1 MKKALPI
8 KPLSRIFPLL
18 ALVGALMS
26 VSVSAETGRPNPERG
41 PTSVELSI
49 FLLDLDGIDS
59 ANQSFQANVYFEAT
73 WKDPRLA
80 DASRGGSVT
89 RPLDE
94 IWHPRLQ
101 ILNQQRIWSSMSDVA
116 EIAPDGTVIQR
127 ARVWGDFSQP
137 LDLREFPF
145 DSQRIEIPVVAAG
158 YTSDEVTLSPGRQ
171 SGIGETFSIADW
183 TITDWQMTTEV
194 AVPGA
199 EGAQEDAA
207 VAMVLEAERL
217 RGYYWVKVIAPLIL
231 IVAMSWAVNWI
242 DPKDVGTKISITIT
256 AMLTLIAYRFAIGT
270 ALPQVSY
277 LTRMDLFI
285 LFSTI
290 LIYASLVTVV
300 TTAAFSNKGQPE
312 LAKNIDR
319 VSRWGFPLFFV
330 FSWIVSMY
338 LPT

>member
-26 VSVSAETGRPNPERG
+26 VSVSAETGRPNPEGG
-41 PTSVELSI
+41 PTPVELNI

-80 DASRGGSVT
+80 EASRGGDVT
-89 RPLDE
+89 RRLEE

-101 ILNQQRIWSSMSDVA
+101 ILNQQRIWSSMPDVA
-116 EIAPDGTVIQR
+116 EIAPDGTVTQR
-127 ARVWGDFSQP
+127 ARVWGNFSQP

-158 YTSDEVTLSPGRQ
+158 YTSDEVTLSPGPE

-183 TITDWQMTTEV
+183 TIADWRMTTEV
-194 AVPGA
+194 AEPGI
-199 EGAQEDAA
+199 EGARDAG

-217 RGYYWVKVIAPLIL
+217 GGYYWIKVIAPLVL

-242 DPKDVGTKISITIT
+242 DPKDASTKISITIT
-256 AMLTLIAYRFAIGT
+256 AMLTLIAYRFAIG
-270 ALPQVSY
+270 AHLPQISY
-277 LTRMDLFI
+277 LTRLDLFI
-285 LFSTI
+285 LFSTL
-290 LIYASLVTVV
+290 LIYASLITVV
-300 TTAAFSNKGQPE
+300 TTAAFSNKGKSQV
-312 LAKNIDR
+312 AKSIDR

>member
-8 KPLSRIFPLL
+8 QLLSRLFPLL

-41 PTSVELSI
+41 PTPVELSV

-80 DASRGGSVT
+80 EASRGDDVT
-89 RPLDE
+89 RRLEE

-101 ILNQQRIWSSMSDVA
+101 ILNQQRIWSSMPDVA
-116 EIAPDGTVIQR
+116 EIAPDGTVTQR

-158 YTSDEVTLSPGRQ
+158 YTSDEVTLSPGPQ

-183 TITDWQMTTEV
+183 IISDWQMTTEV
-194 AVPGA
+194 VIPGV
-199 EGAQEDAA
+199 EGAQDTG

-217 RGYYWVKVIAPLIL
+217 RGYYWIKVIAPLIL

-242 DPKDVGTKISITIT
+242 DPKDIGTKISITIT
-256 AMLTLIAYRFAIGT
+256 AMLTLIAYRFAIGA
-270 ALPQVSY
+270 ALPQISY
-277 LTRMDLFI
+277 LTRMDFFI

-290 LIYASLVTVV
+290 LIYASLITVV
-300 TTAAFSNKGQPE
+300 TTAAFSNMGKPE
-312 LAKNIDR
+312 IAKRIDQ

-330 FSWIVSMY
+330 ASWVFSMAV
-338 LPT
+338 PT

>member
-1 MKKALPI
+1 MNNSMPI
-8 KPLSRIFPLL
+8 PRLLLILSLISLL
-18 ALVGALMS
+18 GGP
-26 VSVSAETGRPNPERG
+26 VSVAAGADTGRPDARIG
-41 PTSVELSI
+41 PTQVEISI

-80 DASRGGSVT
+80 DASRGGGVT
-89 RPLDE
+89 RRLEE

-101 ILNQQRIWSSMSDVA
+101 ILNQQRIWSSMPEVA
-116 EIAPDGTVIQR
+116 SVAPDGTVTQR

-145 DSQRIEIPVVAAG
+145 DSQTIEIAVVAAG
-158 YTSDEVTLSPGRQ
+158 YTADDVILKPGFF
-171 SGIGETFSIADW
+171 SGIGEKFSIADW
-183 TITDWQMTTEV
+183 KITGWQITTEV
-194 AVPGA
+194 EIPGL
-199 EGAQEDAA
+199 EGARDTG
-207 VAMVLEAERL
+207 VALVLEAQRL
-217 RGYYWVKVIAPLIL
+217 RGYYWIKVIAPLIL

-242 DPKDVGTKISITIT
+242 DPKDAGTKISITIT
-256 AMLTLIAYRFAIGT
+256 AMLTLIAYRFAIG
-270 ALPQVSY
+270 AQLPQISY
-277 LTRMDLFI
+277 LTRLDLFI
-285 LFSTI
+285 VFSTL

-300 TTAAFSNKGQPE
+300 ATAAFSNKGKPE

-330 FSWIVSMY
+330 SSWVFSMF